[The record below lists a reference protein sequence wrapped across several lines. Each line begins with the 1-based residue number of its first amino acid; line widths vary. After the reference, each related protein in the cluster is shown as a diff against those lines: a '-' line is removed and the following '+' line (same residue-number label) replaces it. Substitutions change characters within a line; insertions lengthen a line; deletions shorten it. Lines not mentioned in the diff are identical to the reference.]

1 MDFDF
6 GSFFVGL
13 IAGLAIAYLI
23 VHQLGKM
30 IFRKLEA
37 AVEAEIE
44 AKTNPDRI
52 EMKVEKHGDVIYAF
66 RVDNNDFICQGADFA
81 EIKRNFVARFPGKDG
96 AIVEVPDE
104 TLRKALTDQKKEL
117 AKTT

>member
-6 GSFFVGL
+6 VSFFLGVA
-13 IAGLAIAYLI
+13 AGVAVSYYVIR
-23 VHQLGKM
+23 QLGKM
-30 IFRKLEA
+30 IYQRLEA
-37 AVEAEIE
+37 AVEQHETKAES
-44 AKTNPDRI
+44 DRI

-66 RVDNNDFICQGADFA
+66 RVDNNDFVCQGVDLA
-81 EIKRNFVARFPGKDG
+81 EIKKNFVARFPGKDG

-104 TLRKALTDQKKEL
+104 MLRKTLTDQKKAL